1 MTTPRWDEACVMDE
15 WKHPTNLKIGR
26 MALTYLWGGMKRL
39 HNLEDRRVL
48 LERMRADARPRTTL
62 SFYRYVHLDDP
73 VATRNALYA
82 AWEKLEVLGRTYVA
96 REGINGQ
103 ISVPTERFEEFKN
116 HLDSLGWLPNLR
128 LNVAVEHG
136 KSFFKLIVRVREK
149 IVADGLND
157 DTFDV
162 TDCGTH
168 LKAQEFNDLTD
179 REGTI
184 LIDMRNAYESEVGH
198 FEGAICPDV
207 NTFREEIDLVE
218 EMFQDQKDA
227 NIVMYCT
234 GGIRCEKAS
243 AYLKHRGFKNVHQLE
258 GGIIEYTRQAKAAG
272 LRNKFIGKNFVF
284 DERLA
289 ERISNDVI
297 AHCHTCGSPADDH
310 VNCGNP
316 TCNILMIQ
324 CEACRT
330 ASNETCSPECLE
342 FVMLPEEEQKAR
354 RKGTKARGGFMR
366 GAKGLARPGSAT
378 PRSRQ

>member
-1 MTTPRWDEACVMDE
+1 
-15 WKHPTNLKIGR
+15 
-26 MALTYLWGGMKRL
+26 MKRL

-62 SFYRYVHLDDP
+62 SFYRYVYLDDP

-103 ISVPTERFEEFKN
+103 ISVPTERFAEFKN
-116 HLDSLGWLPNLR
+116 HLDALGWLPNLR
-128 LNVAVEHG
+128 LNVAVEQG

-297 AHCHTCGSPADDH
+297 AHCHTCGAPADDH

-330 ASNETCSPECLE
+330 ASNETCSPKCLE
-342 FVMLPEEEQKAR
+342 FVMLPEEEQRVR